1 MTMARPPKKNHLRLC
16 RFHLALAALSVLL
29 FGTLLIV
36 AWADL
41 TPSGRIGVP
50 FMSVFPTLLHVALAW
65 GSKAESE
72 ISRKV
77 SVAIG
82 VLMLLAFP
90 VGTVLAVFFLPLT
103 QWKSATENNTASQA
117 MQS

>member
-1 MTMARPPKKNHLRLC
+1 MTMTRPPKQNHLRLG
-16 RFHLALAALSVLL
+16 RFHIALAAMYVLL
-29 FGTLLIV
+29 FGALLLF

-50 FMSVFPTLLHVALAW
+50 IMSVFPTLLHVALAW
-65 GSKAESE
+65 GSKVESE